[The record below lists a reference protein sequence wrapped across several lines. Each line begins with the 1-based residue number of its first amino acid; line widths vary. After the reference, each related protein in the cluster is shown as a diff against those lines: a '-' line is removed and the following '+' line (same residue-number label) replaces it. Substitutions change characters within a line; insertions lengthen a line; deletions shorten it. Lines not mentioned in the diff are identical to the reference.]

1 MNFSQFIKSNGISSW
16 PINKSIKPI
25 IDSKVRKIASQMPK
39 EAVASFIANKKIKEI
54 LDKLSPFK
62 DTIGIIW
69 DYLIEFDL
77 RKTDDLLSSAKNIRY
92 KWFNLLLILYLY
104 WDNLVKDYIILEWV
118 NPSREDIFLGELL
131 SWITHEWDKEINT
144 LLKLED
150 YINEIYK
157 TWEANFDVMWKINNK
172 TFLEF
177 LLSTYSY
184 YLQFSASI
192 KWWNL
197 VHNMIYDFL
206 WHLLNNNKLHFDK
219 NIALKLIDKLSN
231 WLPDITFSRWM
242 YMLKKLFEDYDVKE
256 EVINNSVSNALLHYR
271 EQLKM
276 AAFR

>member
-1 MNFSQFIKSNGISSW
+1 MNLRHQIKSSDILTH
-16 PINKSIKPI
+16 PINNSLKPV
-25 IDSKVRKIASQMPK
+25 IDSKLNDVVSQMPR
-39 EAVASFIANKKIKEI
+39 EAIINISANKKIKEI
-54 LDKLSPFK
+54 IEKLSPFK
-62 DTIGIIW
+62 DTIWFIW
-69 DYLIEFDL
+69 DYLIEFDIK
-77 RKTDDLLSSAKNIRY
+77 KTDDLLSSAKNIRY

-118 NPSREDIFLGELL
+118 NLTREDIFLWEIL
-131 SWITHEWDKEINT
+131 SSISHEWDKEINN
-144 LLKLED
+144 LLKFED
-150 YINEIYK
+150 YIDQIYK

-219 NIALKLIDKLSN
+219 NTALKLIDKLSN

-256 EVINNSVSNALLHYR
+256 EVINNSVSNSLLHYR

>member
-25 IDSKVRKIASQMPK
+25 IDSKVREIASQMPK

-157 TWEANFDVMWKINNK
+157 TWEANFDVISKMANK
-172 TFLEF
+172 TFIEF

-184 YLQFSASI
+184 YLQFSDSI

-197 VHNMIYDFL
+197 VHHVIYDFL
-206 WHLLNNNKLHFDK
+206 WNLLNNDKLHFDK
-219 NIALKLIDKLSN
+219 KTILEYIDNLSR
-231 WLPDITFSRWM
+231 WLPSVSFYKWM
-242 YMLKKLFEDYDVKE
+242 YMIKRLFEDYKE
-256 EVINNSVSNALLHYR
+256 KDEVISSKVLNALSHYR
-271 EQLKM
+271 DQLKM
-276 AAFR
+276 TI